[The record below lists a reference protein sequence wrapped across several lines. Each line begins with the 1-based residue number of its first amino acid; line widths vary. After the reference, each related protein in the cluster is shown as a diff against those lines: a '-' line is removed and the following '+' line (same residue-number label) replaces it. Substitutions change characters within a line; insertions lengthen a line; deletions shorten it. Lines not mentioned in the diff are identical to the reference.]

1 MKKPKALI
9 ITGYGINC
17 EEETAK
23 VFEMEGADPEIVHI
37 NDLIE
42 NPKKLDDYRIMAF
55 PGGFSYG
62 DDTGSGN
69 AMANKIKNNLK
80 DEFLNFARKDRLI
93 IGICNGFQ
101 ILANLGIVPALNND
115 YGKRAVALM
124 HNTQARYECRWVY
137 LKSVSKKCVWTRG
150 IGLLH
155 VPIAHGEGNFYTDQ
169 ETLKQIKKGDQIAW
183 KYVKETGS
191 PANQE
196 FPFNPNGA
204 MEDIAGICD
213 PSGRILGMMPHP
225 ERFNSFVNEDLWTLE
240 KEKLIREGK
249 PLPKEGKGL
258 KIFRNAVE
266 YFTK

>member
-1 MKKPKALI
+1 MTPKALI

-23 VFEMEGADPEIVHI
+23 VFEIEGAKAEIIHI

-42 NPKKLDDYRIMAF
+42 NPKKIEEFQIMAF

-69 AMANKIKNNLK
+69 AMANKIKNNLNE
-80 DEFLNFARKDRLI
+80 EFLNFARQDKLI

-101 ILANLGIVPALNND
+101 MLANLGIVPALNDN
-115 YGKRAVALM
+115 YGKRTVALM
-124 HNTQARYECRWVY
+124 HNSQARYECGWVH
-137 LKSVSKKCVWTRG
+137 LKRTSDKCIWTRG
-150 IGLLH
+150 IEIIHL
-155 VPIAHGEGNFYTDQ
+155 PIAHGEGNFYTDE
-169 ETLKQIKKGDQIAW
+169 ETLNQIKSGDQIAW
-183 KYVKETGS
+183 KYVKEDGS
-191 PANQE
+191 PANNE

-204 MEDIAGICD
+204 IEDIAGICD

-225 ERFNSFVNEDLWTLE
+225 ERFNCFVNEDGWTLE
-240 KEKLIREGK
+240 KEKLIREGNQ
-249 PLPKEGKGL
+249 LPKEGKGL
-258 KIFRNAVE
+258 KLFKNAVE